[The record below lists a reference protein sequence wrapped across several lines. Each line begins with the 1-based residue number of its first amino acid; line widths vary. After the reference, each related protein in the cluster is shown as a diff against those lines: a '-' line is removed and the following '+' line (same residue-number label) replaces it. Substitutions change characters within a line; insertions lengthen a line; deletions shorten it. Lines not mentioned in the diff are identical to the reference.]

1 MCKSKKKQLEIAQPI
16 RMQHLVSLLFLLN
29 VELFICIDFYLRTN
43 FCILVSTQSNTCKHR
58 SFANLINKIM
68 LTNCSH
74 LAIHLYHFAYLT
86 VDVTFVEQEIEELK
100 PMTGP
105 YDMDVSHTLFLYII
119 HVQVSY
125 AILVQGPGS

>member
-1 MCKSKKKQLEIAQPI
+1 
-16 RMQHLVSLLFLLN
+16 MQHLVSLLFLLN
-29 VELFICIDFYLRTN
+29 VELFICIDFYLLTN
-43 FCILVSTQSNTCKHR
+43 FCILASTQSNTSKHR
-58 SFANLINKIM
+58 SFANLMNKIM

-86 VDVTFVEQEIEELK
+86 VDVTFVEQEIEELQ